1 MPQKVLKADYQ
12 RKTHTAVPSFLNHLH
27 QVDVQ
32 TLLLSG
38 HDLDVARSVDTEVA
52 RSPTVYVIKRNRGWN
67 VPAIRHDRRKPSGA
81 SLIAI
86 GGCKKDKVFQQERT
100 EETESYA
107 FYLCCLRFEKSVV
120 LPILALLAAI
130 SFPT

>member
-1 MPQKVLKADYQ
+1 MSQKVLKADHQ
-12 RKTHTAVPSFLNHLH
+12 RETHTAVPSFLNHLH

-32 TLLLSG
+32 TLLLSR

-67 VPAIRHDRRKPSGA
+67 VPAVRHDRRKLSGA

-86 GGCKKDKVFQQERT
+86 GGCKKDKIFQHEPT
-100 EETESYA
+100 EETEGYA
-107 FYLCCLRFEKSVV
+107 FDLCCLLFEKLLFCAFWRF
-120 LPILALLAAI
+120 LPPFF
-130 SFPT
+130 S